1 MHEKDMKSVRLN
13 IIVENTNSEVQN
25 STAGRK
31 SEILIIYDHDIEVV
45 RV

>member
-1 MHEKDMKSVRLN
+1 MKSVMLSIN
-13 IIVENTNSEVQN
+13 VESTNSEVQK

-31 SEILIIYDHDIEVV
+31 SEILIINDHDIEVV